1 MIKFH
6 GNVAGLDDFDDDKF
20 NHHDN
25 DSGDCDFELDAR
37 QFHGNARGPYDV
49 DDENYDHDDAFDT
62 RNFHDDAVG
71 LKDIMRNSL
80 V

>member
-1 MIKFH
+1 MIKFN
-6 GNVAGLDDFDDDKF
+6 GNAAGLDDFDDDKF

-49 DDENYDHDDAFDT
+49 DDET
-62 RNFHDDAVG
+62 M
-71 LKDIMRNSL
+71 IMMMHL
-80 V
+80 IPETVMVML